1 MFLLQIF
8 RHRLATKM
16 ADSIVNGLAKSLK
29 QLATLLYQPQNKP
42 MIKVYV
48 TLKNRLLTIDDVG
61 KDVCLFLDSFK
72 VIMKK

>member
-1 MFLLQIF
+1 MLQIF

>member
-1 MFLLQIF
+1 
-8 RHRLATKM
+8 M

-72 VIMKK
+72 VNMNFDFV